1 MKHFRF
7 LFIVCLIH
15 LFSLQAISQN
25 DSSQTIFYVSFDYG
39 LYNVGGDWEE
49 RFSNSNAAGGSLGLK
64 LANNWQFK
72 LSSSFHFSNK
82 VKTNGLLDDVINDA
96 GDVIDFDGEL
106 VKIIYEQR
114 GLGFKAE
121 IGKIIPFI
129 DKNANSGVLIQAG
142 IGYFQHR
149 TKIDFRDGTVFQL
162 EEIDLKGYD
171 RLHTGIATSQFIGI
185 HFFGNSNFFNF
196 FGGFEFNQ
204 AFTKNRREYNYDT
217 RSFDKDPKL
226 DLYYGLKLG
235 WMIPFKKRAS
245 EEFYYY

>member
-1 MKHFRF
+1 MKRIF
-7 LFIVCLIH
+7 CL
-15 LFSLQAISQN
+15 LFSILGFSSLQLINAQT

-39 LYNVGGDWEE
+39 IYSVGGDWEE
-49 RFSNSNAAGGSLGLK
+49 RFTNSNAAGGSLGLK

-72 LSSSFHFSNK
+72 ISSTFHFSNK
-82 VKTNGLLDDVINDA
+82 VNSNGILDDIINEV
-96 GDVIDFDGEL
+96 GDVTDFDGEL

-129 DKNANSGVLIQAG
+129 NKNANSGLLLQAG
-142 IGYFQHR
+142 AGYFQHR
-149 TKIDFRDGTVFQL
+149 TKIDYRDGTVFQL
-162 EEIDLKGYD
+162 EEEDLKGYD
-171 RLHTGIATSQFIGI
+171 RLHNGFATNQFVGIL
-185 HFFGNSNFFNF
+185 FFGKSNFFNF

-204 AFTKNRREYNYDT
+204 AFTRNRREYNYDT
-217 RSFDKDPKL
+217 RSFDREQKL
-226 DLYYGLKLG
+226 DLYYGLKIG